1 MPSTDRFEAFLLSMH
16 PWRRQPEDALQA
28 MAETLKLPSGQV
40 TKAKPKE
47 GLWKDVDEKLTKES
61 PEAALALAEEELAKA
76 KQATMD
82 GLNGDIAMA
91 RQRSRGI
98 VLILTVAVYIALKA
112 VLSGSE
118 RAAFSYLSSP
128 RDDSASLTSR
138 RDTLATAASV
148 ASVGLSLPSFAEE
161 EQKEVKPPPRGWQ
174 MKLPE
179 GWQIYRQ
186 FGVPGG
192 DSSKGAEVKDPDGT
206 GALTLIEYFQI
217 PFPRVTRKSVVESL
231 SKAFARQKAT
241 YAFELDGDGED
252 RVKDK
257 QKYMLYEFDLTRC
270 EGRQV
275 YGSNGK
281 ICQRRGATCLKFHHL
296 NIQTVTPEPTQT
308 SREAF
313 AEVLWIVDISAP
325 AENWRNLSSQ
335 VATMVKT
342 FTVGTVDQLSA
353 GRNSTSTSS

>member
-1 MPSTDRFEAFLLSMH
+1 
-16 PWRRQPEDALQA
+16 
-28 MAETLKLPSGQV
+28 
-40 TKAKPKE
+40 
-47 GLWKDVDEKLTKES
+47 
-61 PEAALALAEEELAKA
+61 
-76 KQATMD
+76 
-82 GLNGDIAMA
+82 
-91 RQRSRGI
+91 

-118 RAAFSYLSSP
+118 RAAFSYLSP
-128 RDDSASLTSR
+128 KDDAASLTSR

-192 DSSKGAEVKDPDGT
+192 DEMRTKELLLAGDSSKGAEVKVLRIPLQTTPQDPDGT

-281 ICQRRGATCLKFHHL
+281 ICQRSDTGEVLDTKKFHHL
-296 NIQTVTPEPTQT
+296 NINTVTPEPTQT